1 MFKPDHLR
9 TDQVDVVCVSLFY
22 FSCVIHQMFLSGCTD
37 FFLTCCAELWY
48 QIFLP
53 NFLQEGGEIVKEVE
67 SS

>member
-1 MFKPDHLR
+1 M
-9 TDQVDVVCVSLFY
+9 CVSLFHS
-22 FSCVIHQMFLSGCTD
+22 SCVIHQVFLSGCTD
-37 FFLTCCAELWY
+37 FFLTCCTELWY